1 MNMTEMVREFH
12 RAFLVDCPK
21 QPAIPSR
28 DIAVLRSSLID
39 EERLEL
45 VCATTPVGVLDAIAD
60 LLYVVHGAA
69 LAYGFNGNQVEAAL
83 DAVRRSS
90 PSRPWTRKEVIAG
103 IDEERLELFVAT
115 TPADAMDAIAGLLYV
130 VHRAAPAYGF
140 NGEQVE
146 AAFREVHRSNMSKL
160 WTREEVDAGIGD
172 NIARPVLGEMFV
184 VTRPDGKVVKS
195 PSYSPAQLEE
205 IAGGAQ

>member
-1 MNMTEMVREFH
+1 MNMTDMVREFH

-21 QPAIPSR
+21 RPTIPSR
-28 DIAVLRSSLID
+28 DIAALRSSLID

-45 VCATTPVGVLDAIAD
+45 FVAEKPAEALDAIAD

-69 LAYGFNGNQVEAAL
+69 AAYGF
-83 DAVRRSS
+83 
-90 PSRPWTRKEVIAG
+90 T
-103 IDEERLELFVAT
+103 
-115 TPADAMDAIAGLLYV
+115 
-130 VHRAAPAYGF
+130 
-140 NGEQVE
+140 GEQVE

-195 PSYSPAQLEE
+195 PSYSPARLKE
-205 IAGGAQ
+205 IVGGAQ